1 MVKKNLGIDGPI
13 YVAPDVNVYA
23 EKPKEPETNTG
34 IMGLVR
40 AIGRDLIGADPD
52 KYMYSE
58 GLSFAPV
65 RKDIETGKIQ
75 PSFPGIF
82 RSAAQE
88 IKRVGA
94 FPGKAVRGEEVSPQ
108 EATDFAL
115 TFTGASVLAP
125 KPSGVV
131 ATMGIGKAPQTQKI
145 KPEKTKFGTY
155 SKLEES
161 ILNLPQDKYQAKDV
175 LSKLQKTEGVK
186 EDELKWTGIG
196 NLLEGKDKVTKQEL
210 VDHIQKNKVNIA
222 EVPLGLVDEELRR
235 PSPFEI
241 TRQMTDAEREESIR
255 LATMASQ
262 YRSGSPE
269 REQYDQARLALI
281 RSRRDTG
288 HVVGSVVEGDESLVD
303 LDAEVRKYATETGAK
318 VKDVTLGASVKD
330 RGIEQNTYW
339 AVGSPAYGYKI
350 MRNNELAFDASTGV
364 TSNAFKKDFERVLGE
379 EANGLEEIYIDPS
392 NSSFMVADT
401 PQMQTLINNLNNE
414 KSLAGSVRYPQYTL
428 SPQKIKKGN
437 KFEEVGIQ
445 SSEVNYREI
454 PVGFDDATLSRVQQK
469 QRELGEGVGK
479 LETETRQG
487 QTKTHYGMNEIG
499 FYNVQD
505 RNLPG
510 FGKTFSVEH
519 LQSDYGAAKG
529 KLKLVAKQLYLNNED
544 VRLATKP
551 RYTLEQK
558 RKLIPKEMQREA
570 TKTIPNNFGNFY
582 IATPY
587 DYLKQSLDGNHFN
600 SLRSK
605 YDDYNYPQNKTIIP
619 PLDEILKVLNP
630 LQKRRYE
637 AMKKRLDDS
646 LDQIDFASAKKG
658 KAVTADKIKQY
669 DEGLITEGEAM
680 GVLVPS
686 APITT
691 KEPDV
696 IKLMIRTALQR
707 AAREDYDAI
716 SFPSGEVISTID
728 AIDPGQK
735 GITIYDKILPKE
747 INKIMKKIGGKKYD
761 DDNYFTKKEFYSSD
775 KDPTSPD
782 MPSQRRGQ
790 VIDTDVLPEDNFL
803 RVIPLSKEIKKKL
816 LEEGAET
823 FKEGGSII
831 ASNPY
836 GNYEPRAI

>member
-23 EKPKEPETNTG
+23 EKPKEPEANTG

-58 GLSFAPV
+58 GLSLAPIK
-65 RKDIETGKIQ
+65 KDIETGKIQ

-88 IKRVGA
+88 VKRVGA
-94 FPGKAVRGEEVSPQ
+94 LPGKAVRGKEVSPQ

-115 TFTGASVLAP
+115 TFTTASVLAP

-131 ATMGIGKAPQTQKI
+131 ATMGIGKAPQPQNI

-222 EVPLGLVDEELRR
+222 EVPLGLVSENLRR
-235 PSPFEI
+235 PAPFEI
-241 TRQMTDAEREESIR
+241 TRQMTEADREESFR
-255 LATMASQ
+255 LAALATQ
-262 YRSGSPE
+262 FRPGSPE
-269 REQYDQARLALI
+269 REQYNQARLDFI
-281 RSRRDTG
+281 KKRRDLG
-288 HVVGSVVEGDESLVD
+288 HVIGSVVKGDDSLVD

-318 VKDVTLGASVKD
+318 VQDVTLGASAKD
-330 RGIEQNTYW
+330 RGIKKDTYW
-339 AVGSPAYGYKI
+339 AVGTPAYGYKI
-350 MRNNELAFDASTGV
+350 MRNNELAFDASIGV
-364 TSNAFKKDFERVLGE
+364 TSKAFKKDFERVFGPEYVNGLGE
-379 EANGLEEIYIDPS
+379 VDISPTNYQFLKG
-392 NSSFMVADT
+392 DT
-401 PQMQTLINNLNNE
+401 PQMQTIINNLNNE
-414 KSLAGSVRYPQYTL
+414 KSFAGSVKYPQYTL

-437 KFEEVGIQ
+437 RFEEVSIG

-479 LETETRQG
+479 LETETRRG

-529 KLKLVAKQLYLNNED
+529 KLKLVAKQLYLKNED

-551 RYTLEQK
+551 RYTPEQK
-558 RKLIPKEMQREA
+558 RKLIPKEMQKDYES
-570 TKTIPNNFGNFY
+570 KFLPNDFGSFY

-587 DYLKQSLDGNHFN
+587 DYLKQSIDRNHFGF
-600 SLRSK
+600 LRSR
-605 YDDYNYPQNKTIIP
+605 DYYETVIP

-637 AMKKRLDDS
+637 AMTKRLDDS

-658 KAVTADKIKQY
+658 KAVTADRIKQY

-716 SFPSGEVISTID
+716 SFPSGEVMSTID

-761 DDNYFTKKEFYSSD
+761 DDNYFTKKEFYASD
-775 KDPTSPD
+775 KDPTSPN
-782 MPSQRRGQ
+782 MPSKKRGQ
-790 VIDTDVLPEDNFL
+790 VIDTDYLPEDNFL